1 MRLIDADALK
11 DKFRGTNANG
21 INLELD
27 RYAIKCIDDAPT
39 IVQERKKGRWIAH
52 YLGKWKDV
60 PWGYDCS
67 ECGAWFVIGQ
77 EYITKYNYCPHCGA
91 HMEGEEDARRN
102 ERCHADL

>member
-39 IVQERKKGRWIAH
+39 IVQERKGRWKSDEQEGDIM
-52 YLGKWKDV
+52 
-60 PWGYDCS
+60 CS
-67 ECGAWFVIGQ
+67 CCGDWWASGF
-77 EYITKYNYCPHCGA
+77 ETAFHYCPHCGA
-91 HMEGEEDARRN
+91 HMEGAEDAGRN
-102 ERCHADL
+102 EDN